1 MGGAARA
8 YERLSKKDNTCKQYL
23 ERLPE
28 MKTQLEEER
37 ERLIST
43 IETLR
48 GDISKR
54 VKWMSNMELPSKDE
68 IKLMINDVA
77 FTRKH
82 LDANQMKMAI
92 LHRQKK
98 KRTDEVCTT
107 LLVPIFMQAKKNL
120 NNTYLNQCFF

>member
-1 MGGAARA
+1 
-8 YERLSKKDNTCKQYL
+8 
-23 ERLPE
+23 
-28 MKTQLEEER
+28 
-37 ERLIST
+37 
-43 IETLR
+43 
-48 GDISKR
+48 
-54 VKWMSNMELPSKDE
+54 MELPSKDE

-107 LLVPIFMQAKKNL
+107 LLVPIFMQAKKKSE
-120 NNTYLNQCFF
+120 